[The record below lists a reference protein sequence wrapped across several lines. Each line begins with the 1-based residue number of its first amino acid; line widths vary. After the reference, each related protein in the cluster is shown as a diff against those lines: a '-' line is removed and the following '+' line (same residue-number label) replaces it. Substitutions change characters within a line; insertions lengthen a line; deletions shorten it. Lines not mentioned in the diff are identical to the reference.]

1 MSVDGVGSWT
11 ARQKLG
17 GKSLHAVPCFAK
29 HALTGKEGAGDYKCE
44 FLSADT
50 FT

>member
-1 MSVDGVGSWT
+1 MGLAVEQPDRNW
-11 ARQKLG
+11 G